1 MRLKL
6 WYVNGNDAPKL
17 KATFQTT
24 SHGTVVGDEGARD
37 IMYGNGRLP
46 ALAIVDEN
54 GDAVSPED
62 GERYIEGLILRFW
75 LSNTVVPRI
84 VPDGDVEEWA
94 TRSCASRPSNG

>member
-6 WYVNGNDAPKL
+6 WYVYGNDAPKL

-24 SHGTVVGDEGARD
+24 SYGTVVGDEGARD

-46 ALAIVDEN
+46 PLAIVDEN
-54 GDAVSPED
+54 GGAVSPED
-62 GERYIEGLILRFW
+62 GERYIEGLVLQYW

-84 VPDGDVEEWA
+84 VPDRDVEEWA
-94 TRSCASRPSNG
+94 TGSCTRRPSNG

>member
-6 WYVNGNDAPKL
+6 WYLDGSDAPKL

-24 SHGTVVGDEGARD
+24 SYGTVVGDEGARD

-46 ALAIVDEN
+46 PLAIVDEN
-54 GDAVSPED
+54 GGAVSPED
-62 GERYIEGLILRFW
+62 GERYIEGLLLRYA

-84 VPDGDVEEWA
+84 VPDGDVKEW
-94 TRSCASRPSNG
+94 TTGSRASRPSNG

>member
-24 SHGTVVGDEGARD
+24 SYGTVVGDEGARD

-46 ALAIVDEN
+46 PLAIVDEN

-62 GERYIEGLILRFW
+62 GDRYIEGLILRYA

-84 VPDGDVEEWA
+84 VPDRDVAEWA
-94 TRSCASRPSNG
+94 TRTGTRRPSNG